1 MIRKKLMASV
11 MALSML
17 LQPFSAGAV
26 DLGDAFK
33 SLLGPETG
41 VAVNAPGRYQSSA
54 RTGFSAGGLDVR
66 VPRRN
71 APPIL
76 FTASTPK
83 ISAGCNGISAHF
95 GGFSF
100 ISGEEFVKLLKDIA
114 SGAALGFVSA
124 LVMKT
129 LCPPCEAI
137 VQELK
142 AAAQLAARLARDS
155 CAIGYKAGL
164 DFKAGLMG
172 PSNDSST
179 AVAAEGGASSNLFK
193 DAQDGFNTLGS
204 NMQKVADAIR
214 SARTSFESTGGL
226 EGGSGGNTGSSSN
239 QALQCAAPG
248 LFGNQTWRRLAA
260 MDSSTDEASAKENY
274 KRKLMLMNITGAL
287 MTLSSSQEVKCD
299 LGSGKTWVATKEET
313 NKFCPP
319 QLESTKLVG
328 FFMCGSPTNF
338 ASSSSAYKVSERV
351 SQYCLSFFPPTTN
364 DATSQVWTCDGA
376 DSQVAEKDCPYLK
389 LTDPSTVFEG
399 TGFLLETNRLL
410 REAVSRVRNN
420 QSLNG
425 GDGDTVGKDI
435 IRLINTA
442 PFPLYQAIN
451 AAAVYPAATED
462 LLDSMSIL
470 IAEQFA
476 YAYFDEVTRVN
487 GRATGT
493 MCITEQEVT
502 SLMSFTEKL
511 RAVNYERKTQM
522 AQSLV
527 IQQTLH
533 EQIRTINQAIQKQV
547 LSSQMLS
554 NSQAATALNSAVSR
568 SLSSSGTTSGSNNP

>member
-26 DLGDAFK
+26 DLNDAFK

-54 RTGFSAGGLDVR
+54 RSGFSGGGLDVR

-83 ISAGCNGISAHF
+83 VSAGCNGISAHF

-155 CAIGYKAGL
+155 CSIGYKAGL
-164 DFKAGLMG
+164 DFKAGLLG
-172 PSNDSST
+172 PSNDAST
-179 AVAAEGGASSNLFK
+179 ALAAEGGASSNLFK
-193 DAQDGFNTLGS
+193 DAQDGYNALGS
-204 NMQKVADAIR
+204 NMQKVADTIR
-214 SARTSFESTGGL
+214 SARTSFESAVGST
-226 EGGSGGNTGSSSN
+226 GGSGGNSGAGSN
-239 QALQCAAPG
+239 QALQCAAAG
-248 LFGNQTWRRLAA
+248 LFGNQTWRRMAA
-260 MDSSTDEASAKENY
+260 LDNSTDEASAQENY
-274 KRKLMLMNITGAL
+274 KRKLMLMNVTGAL
-287 MTLSSSQEVKCD
+287 MTLSSNQEVKCD
-299 LGSGKTWVATKEET
+299 LGEGKTWVATKEET

-328 FFMCGSPTNF
+328 FFMCGSPSNF
-338 ASSSSAYKVSERV
+338 KNSSAEYQISDRV
-351 SQYCLSFFPPTTN
+351 SKYCGGFFPPTES

-376 DSQVAEKDCPYLK
+376 DRQLAEKDCPYLK
-389 LTDPSTVFEG
+389 LGDASEIFKG
-399 TGFLLETNRLL
+399 SGFLLETNRLL
-410 REAVSRVRNN
+410 REAVKRVRNN
-420 QSLNG
+420 EALNG
-425 GDGDTVGKDI
+425 GSGDAVGTEIVK
-435 IRLINTA
+435 LINTA

-493 MCITEQEVT
+493 MCISEYEVT

-511 RAVNYERKTQM
+511 RSINYERKTQM

-554 NSQAATALNSAVSR
+554 NSQAASALNSAVSR
-568 SLSSSGTTSGSNNP
+568 SLSSSGTTSGANNP